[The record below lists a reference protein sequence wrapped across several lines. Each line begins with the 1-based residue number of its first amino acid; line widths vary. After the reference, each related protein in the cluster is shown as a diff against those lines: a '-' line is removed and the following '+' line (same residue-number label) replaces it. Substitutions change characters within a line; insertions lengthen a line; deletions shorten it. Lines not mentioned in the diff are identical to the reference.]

1 MNRKI
6 IYVALLLFILLPV
19 AGWQAMEHLRV
30 RESLRKDMAG
40 RARDLSAALSV
51 VIRSQG
57 RVAFIPKLRLEA
69 ALDELIASTEL
80 ESVMLL
86 NATGEVV
93 AQAGKP
99 MALEPATLLRTH
111 ELWMP
116 TAASFANLVAL
127 GPGTEGTEGG
137 AAILPVDMP
146 RGGGGPEG
154 RQNPAMAATPEELL
168 RNPFFS
174 QLLDDRKRTAL
185 LEMTDGAPLTPEQVD
200 TILGLFQG
208 GAAIT
213 EHRAETMRRTLAGRP
228 LDLALLEETLM
239 MAMAPPNPSGPRP
252 ERPPWMSGEEYDRL
266 VEERGVHWFLVTIPT
281 NVLRAETSADL
292 RLRFVVLSV
301 ALLACAA
308 AGFAGRAMERSALLR
323 VQLVQARAT
332 AERLT
337 ELNVTA
343 AGLVHETKNPLNII
357 RGLAQMIGRED
368 GITDEM
374 RGTAVKITEE
384 ADRVAGRLN
393 QFLAYARPVNPSIK
407 RIELNALLRDVFG
420 VLAFDLEEK
429 AVVIDLDAPEV
440 VVLADEDMLR
450 QSLFNLL
457 LNAVQAAP
465 NGGRVEVAVT
475 LERGGTVRLEVRDNG
490 PGVPEENRAEV
501 FRPYFTTS
509 KNGTGLGLAV
519 VRQYAL
525 LHNWTV
531 ECLPAREG
539 ALFRLGN
546 ITLTRGNG
554 GEMSHG

>member
-6 IYVALLLFILLPV
+6 IYFALLLFILLPV

-185 LEMTDGAPLTPEQVD
+185 LEMTGGAPLTPEQVD

-213 EHRAETMRRTLAGRP
+213 EHRA
-228 LDLALLEETLM
+228 
-239 MAMAPPNPSGPRP
+239 
-252 ERPPWMSGEEYDRL
+252 
-266 VEERGVHWFLVTIPT
+266 
-281 NVLRAETSADL
+281 
-292 RLRFVVLSV
+292 
-301 ALLACAA
+301 
-308 AGFAGRAMERSALLR
+308 
-323 VQLVQARAT
+323 
-332 AERLT
+332 
-337 ELNVTA
+337 
-343 AGLVHETKNPLNII
+343 
-357 RGLAQMIGRED
+357 
-368 GITDEM
+368 
-374 RGTAVKITEE
+374 
-384 ADRVAGRLN
+384 
-393 QFLAYARPVNPSIK
+393 
-407 RIELNALLRDVFG
+407 
-420 VLAFDLEEK
+420 
-429 AVVIDLDAPEV
+429 
-440 VVLADEDMLR
+440 
-450 QSLFNLL
+450 
-457 LNAVQAAP
+457 
-465 NGGRVEVAVT
+465 
-475 LERGGTVRLEVRDNG
+475 
-490 PGVPEENRAEV
+490 
-501 FRPYFTTS
+501 
-509 KNGTGLGLAV
+509 
-519 VRQYAL
+519 
-525 LHNWTV
+525 
-531 ECLPAREG
+531 
-539 ALFRLGN
+539 
-546 ITLTRGNG
+546 
-554 GEMSHG
+554 